1 MTPEVSL
8 VLLALVAFEL
18 KHFFC
23 DFAVQTLR
31 QVHEKG
37 IYGRRGGFE
46 HAGLHAI
53 TSIGPLLILTRSPL
67 VIGAIVLFE
76 FVLHYHVDWTK
87 ARLDKAFS
95 LTVADQA
102 YWMLFGLDQLVHQ
115 LTYIGFVYAIVAF
128 HL

>member
-1 MTPEVSL
+1 MTREVTL

-31 QVHEKG
+31 QVQEKG
-37 IYGRRGGFE
+37 VYGRRGGIE

-53 TSIGPLLILTRSPL
+53 TSIPPLLILTRAPQ
-67 VIGAIVLFE
+67 VIAAFVAGE
-76 FVLHYHVDWTK
+76 FVLHYHVDWAK
-87 ARLDKAFS
+87 AQIDRVFK

-102 YWMLFGLDQLVHQ
+102 YWAIFGLDQLIHQ
-115 LTYIGFVYAIVAF
+115 LTYFAMVWAVVAYR
-128 HL
+128 L

>member
-1 MTPEVSL
+1 MTREVTL
-8 VLLALVAFEL
+8 VLLALAAFEF

-31 QVHEKG
+31 QVQEKG
-37 IYGRRGGFE
+37 VYGRRGGIE

-53 TSIGPLLILTRSPL
+53 TSIPPLLILTRSPL
-67 VIGAIVLFE
+67 AIGAIVIFE

-95 LTVADQA
+95 LTVANQA
-102 YWMLFGLDQLVHQ
+102 YWMLFGLDQLIHQ
-115 LTYIGFVYAIVAF
+115 MTYIGFVYAIVAF
-128 HL
+128 RL